1 MNKHIIPTP
10 ADIETALLEIREGRN
25 AYANWVR
32 STVDFDMLPCWV
44 HAINPDGVQQDP
56 CGSGHTYEAAAAA
69 AWIALNRRSG
79 TLYEPVSEDEYAEIP
94 RQVPAGW
101 RFQCFEMGQL
111 RARDCELAEECSDR
125 ELKVQLG
132 VADGER
138 LMVAVYLPVEFRE
151 PDDDATPEEEAAW
164 IVARLHEPVAVMS
177 EDGELLAF
185 ARPPKSA

>member
-69 AWIALNRRSG
+69 AWIALNRRAGLSTNPSARTS
-79 TLYEPVSEDEYAEIP
+79 TLRSLAKCQPVGGSSVLKWGNCVRVIANLP
-94 RQVPAGW
+94 RNAATENS
-101 RFQCFEMGQL
+101 RCN
-111 RARDCELAEECSDR
+111 S
-125 ELKVQLG
+125 G